1 MKDIRNYQLLKHNTF
16 GIDAACKRFVEFTTE
31 SELVRLL
38 QRERFLET
46 GEPLLILGGGSN
58 LLLTG
63 DFEGTVLHSAIMGIE
78 DISVI
83 EGPQSDSVLLR
94 VGSGVVWDD
103 FVAYCV
109 ARGWNGAENLSLIPG
124 EVGASAVQ
132 NIGAYGV
139 EAKDLIER
147 GIAPERIEA
156 EGRGESQPIDTN
168 ETEEAR
174 LEEPICRHLCHLSSF
189 THFCAPSRLW

>member
-31 SELVRLL
+31 SELVHLL
-38 QRERFLET
+38 QRERFQET

-78 DISVI
+78 DISAI

-109 ARGWNGAENLSLIPG
+109 VLARWVRVLCRT
-124 EVGASAVQ
+124 SAPM
-132 NIGAYGV
+132 AL
-139 EAKDLIER
+139 KR
-147 GIAPERIEA
+147 K
-156 EGRGESQPIDTN
+156 T
-168 ETEEAR
+168 
-174 LEEPICRHLCHLSSF
+174 LSSV
-189 THFCAPSRLW
+189 WKQ